1 MLHSKTLLQL
11 RNLFLVIT
19 IAAGF
24 SSCISN
30 KQLVYF
36 PDPRLNTDSLI
47 NTYNVPGVYR
57 LQPRDVLSIKIK
69 TLDAQSSEYFNMQ
82 SENGVV
88 NLNPASIY
96 VSGYSVNDS
105 GAIELPEIG
114 ALGVAGLTVNEAQN
128 KIEKALEV
136 YLKKATIIVKLVSF
150 KITILGEVRSPGY
163 YYVYNDQATVLE
175 GLGLAGD
182 LTDFGNRENITI
194 IRQNDDGVGAV
205 LVNLKDPKF
214 LASPYYFLKP
224 NDVIYIQPVK
234 AKNTRGNLGTLGF
247 ISVIFGGVSAAVL
260 FLNYLQN

>member
-1 MLHSKTLLQL
+1 MLNSNARSNLQK
-11 RNLFLVIT
+11 LFLMIS
-19 IAAGF
+19 IAIGF

-36 PDPRLNTDSLI
+36 PDHRLNTDSLI

-69 TLDAQSSEYFNMQ
+69 TLDPQSSEYFNMQ
-82 SENGVV
+82 SENGIL
-88 NLNPASIY
+88 NFNPASMY

-105 GAIELPEIG
+105 GTIELPEIG
-114 ALGVAGLTVNEAQN
+114 AVSVGGLTVIEAQN
-128 KIEKALEV
+128 KIEKALKV

-150 KITILGEVRSPGY
+150 KITILGEVQNPGY

-234 AKNTRGNLGTLGF
+234 AKNTRGNLNTLGF
-247 ISVIFGGVSAAVL
+247 ISVIFGAVSTAVL
-260 FLNYLQN
+260 LLNYIDK